1 VTAREVPDLPDEE
14 LLALMESCS
23 NAGRWGDDDELG
35 TLNLLVDDVRRTAAA
50 LVTDG
55 HVVPLGRAWPMTGST
70 VAAHPV
76 VHRMLHTDD
85 GASAIDSLSVTPHDP
100 QITHVDALGHI
111 FFRGRGYNGRREED
125 VVLPRGLSSL
135 SVAAMR
141 DGIFTRG
148 VLLDICAARSVDYL
162 AADDYVTVEDLE
174 AAEQLSGVRVREGD
188 ALVLHVG
195 RAERIADQ
203 ELTDFPVP
211 RAGVHASVLPWLHE
225 RGVSVFLGDCTE
237 RLPPEPT
244 AVPLPLHMVGIVA
257 MGLCLVDGA
266 LTSELAA
273 TCARLGRHEF
283 LFTCTIPDIPGATGF
298 PVAPLCLF

>member
-1 VTAREVPDLPDEE
+1 MTTPRVPALTDDE
-14 LLALMESCS
+14 LLALMDACS
-23 NAGRWGDDDELG
+23 NAGRWGPDDELG
-35 TLNLLVDDVRRTAAA
+35 TLNLLTDDVRRNAAQ

-55 HVVPLGRAWPMTGST
+55 HVVPLGRPWPMAGST
-70 VAAHPV
+70 VASHPV
-76 VHRMLHTDD
+76 IHRMLHTDD
-85 GASAIDSLSVTPHDP
+85 GTSAIDSLSVTPHDP

-111 FFRGRGYNGRREED
+111 FFRGRGYNGRAESE
-125 VVLPRGLSSL
+125 VVLPSGLSSL
-135 SVAAMR
+135 SVGAMR
-141 DGIFTRG
+141 EGIFTRG

-174 AAEQLSGVRVREGD
+174 VAEKQAGVLVGRGD

-195 RAERIADQ
+195 RAERLADQ

-211 RAGVHASVLPWLHE
+211 RAGIHASVLPWLHE
-225 RGVSVFLGDCTE
+225 RDVAVFLGDCTE
-237 RLPPEPT
+237 RLPPEET
-244 AVPLPLHMVGIVA
+244 AVPLPLHQIGIVA

-266 LTSELAA
+266 LTSELAH

-283 LFTCTIPDIPGATGF
+283 LFSCTIPEIPRATGF